1 MESNPAP
8 LPQSA
13 SLWDSQSWRGK
24 EACPAEVTTAIQG
37 AGQVWTQVGSVCANT
52 RYSGSP
58 VTSPQCLALPSS
70 EVSAQILELC
80 FLALTHIPM
89 WPDMLVSEALFLCS

>member
-24 EACPAEVTTAIQG
+24 EACPAEVTTATQG
-37 AGQVWTQVGSVCANT
+37 AGRVWTQVGFSVCQYPLLWVSSHQAT
-52 RYSGSP
+52 MPGF
-58 VTSPQCLALPSS
+58 AL
-70 EVSAQILELC
+70 
-80 FLALTHIPM
+80 
-89 WPDMLVSEALFLCS
+89 